1 MRDLRAA
8 LEKIGGMTPGDDPV
22 GAETLAMSAAE
33 CETCVEMQEI
43 ARAAL
48 AQPGKEVEEV
58 NHG

>member
-1 MRDLRAA
+1 
-8 LEKIGGMTPGDDPV
+8 MTPGDDPV